1 MSTKRFMVRS
11 PSGEVSGPHSSGDLV
26 RLAAAGTLTPACVI
40 QQEGG
45 STWHPASQ
53 VKGLRFGAGQVGGS
67 AAPSMA
73 PSAPRPSAAT
83 GVESQ
88 RWWLARP
95 GEQPIGPYAW
105 ADLLRTVK
113 QSGGPGDWMACAED
127 STDWRRLDS
136 DPALVSALQKPAAPA
151 RVPDGFPAP
160 APSGAAASNGNG
172 MLVAMHLSVLS
183 GVIIPLAGLLVPLI
197 LWLTNR
203 SNPRYDA
210 QGKEVMNWVLFLI
223 IYSIVSGILVLVM
236 VGILLVIAGAI
247 GMVVFAILGAI
258 KGSKGEFYKYPLPF
272 RLLK

>member
-1 MSTKRFMVRS
+1 MSSKRFMVRS
-11 PSGEVSGPHSSGDLV
+11 QSGAVSGPHSSGDLV
-26 RLAAAGTLTPACVI
+26 RLAASGALTPTCAI

-53 VKGLRFGAGQVGGS
+53 VKGLKFGGGH
-67 AAPSMA
+67 AAEPASGA
-73 PSAPRPSAAT
+73 SAPAVPPGSSP
-83 GVESQ
+83 ESQ

-105 ADLLRTVK
+105 SDLLRTVK
-113 QSGGPGDWMACAED
+113 QSGGAGDWMVCAEN
-127 STDWRRLDS
+127 STEWRRLDS
-136 DPALVSALQKPAAPA
+136 DPSLVSALQRPAAPA

-160 APSGAAASNGNG
+160 AGASPSTGNG

-183 GVIIPLAGLLVPLI
+183 GVIIPLAGLIVPLA

-210 QGKEVMNWVLFLI
+210 QGKEIMNWVIFLI
-223 IYSIVSGILVLVM
+223 IYSIVSGILMLVLVG
-236 VGILLVIAGAI
+236 VILVIAGAI

-258 KGSKGEFYKYPLPF
+258 KASKGEFYRYPLPF